1 MVVTPFYIP
10 TNREGKVLFPLAFTI
25 CIIHNDGHSDWY
37 EVILIVILVCISI
50 IIRDVDHLFM
60 CLLPIC
66 MSSLE
71 KWLFRSSVYF
81 LIELFGTLILSCMR
95 QHLSET
101 TFVYFWNQAL
111 VGCTDCK
118 FLLPVHRLSVR
129 LFPLLC
135 KTF

>member
-1 MVVTPFYIP
+1 MSMVVTPFYIP

-60 CLLPIC
+60 CLLPLC

-101 TFVYFWNQAL
+101 TFVYF
-111 VGCTDCK
+111 
-118 FLLPVHRLSVR
+118 
-129 LFPLLC
+129 
-135 KTF
+135 